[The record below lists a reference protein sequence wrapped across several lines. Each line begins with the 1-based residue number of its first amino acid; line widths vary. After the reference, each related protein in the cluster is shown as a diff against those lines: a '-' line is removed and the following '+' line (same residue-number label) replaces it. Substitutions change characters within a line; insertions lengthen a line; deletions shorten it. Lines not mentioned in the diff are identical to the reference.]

1 MWGKNESC
9 VWRISIDILLLS
21 IHLTKSRLWANGVFR
36 ITGFCFKCPTLFPY
50 CTEVKVIISNKTT
63 TNSNRWYDR
72 STINNWQSNQS
83 AHCICGQ
90 QNSTRY
96 FFPEG
101 KHIASDNRKLKSRYL
116 WYQCILKSFK
126 SPILCPTIPVF
137 SCPSLLIFDKRKEK
151 QRVGRCFLNSCFL
164 DRLSF
169 SAFPW
174 TLLTQ
179 EHQCLAVQYLKNG
192 FVAVFFTLWH
202 SPWALVHRCSHCCF
216 LSLFLSDMNFFVRR
230 RFSLACRILKDK
242 QNASLSSMRQGHQL
256 GSLTGPSFR
265 PKFSLH
271 PVIPR
276 ANFQSRISPP
286 FCLKIL
292 KPAFK

>member
-1 MWGKNESC
+1 MLCHPKADKGNILELRLEPENVPMWGKNESR

-101 KHIASDNRKLKSRYL
+101 KHIVSDDRKLKNCFYGT
-116 WYQCILKSFK
+116 IVFENSFFM
-126 SPILCPTIPVF
+126 P
-137 SCPSLLIFDKRKEK
+137 
-151 QRVGRCFLNSCFL
+151 GN
-164 DRLSF
+164 
-169 SAFPW
+169 
-174 TLLTQ
+174 
-179 EHQCLAVQYLKNG
+179 
-192 FVAVFFTLWH
+192 
-202 SPWALVHRCSHCCF
+202 
-216 LSLFLSDMNFFVRR
+216 
-230 RFSLACRILKDK
+230 
-242 QNASLSSMRQGHQL
+242 
-256 GSLTGPSFR
+256 PSF
-265 PKFSLH
+265 FHVLH
-271 PVIPR
+271 WEAACNGV
-276 ANFQSRISPP
+276 N
-286 FCLKIL
+286 
-292 KPAFK
+292 

>member
-1 MWGKNESC
+1 MLCHPKADKGNILELRLEPENVPMWGKNESR

-137 SCPSLLIFDKRKEK
+137 SCSSLR
-151 QRVGRCFLNSCFL
+151 
-164 DRLSF
+164 SF
-169 SAFPW
+169 MWWS
-174 TLLTQ
+174 Q
-179 EHQCLAVQYLKNG
+179 LA
-192 FVAVFFTLWH
+192 
-202 SPWALVHRCSHCCF
+202 
-216 LSLFLSDMNFFVRR
+216 
-230 RFSLACRILKDK
+230 
-242 QNASLSSMRQGHQL
+242 
-256 GSLTGPSFR
+256 
-265 PKFSLH
+265 
-271 PVIPR
+271 
-276 ANFQSRISPP
+276 
-286 FCLKIL
+286 
-292 KPAFK
+292 